1 MGSIWAWL
9 GGLDV
14 PAKRRAVY
22 AILAAVGTL
31 LTTWGLTTGDEVAGW
46 LGIAQAT
53 LTVGALVV
61 GSIKA
66 RRVVWS
72 GVYLACAGLVTATAA
87 AGYIDAAT
95 ASRSLEILSQVL
107 TIVPL
112 VILVVR
118 TDPSTPT
125 GEPASEYNG
134 RHRPTAGAVIPGT
147 VLPADEADR
156 GTP

>member
-1 MGSIWAWL
+1 MGSIWTWL
-9 GGLDV
+9 ASLDV

-22 AILAAVGTL
+22 AILAALGTL
-31 LTTWGLTTGDEVAGW
+31 LTTWGLTTGDAGW
-46 LGIAQAT
+46 LSIAQAT
-53 LTVGALVV
+53 LTVGALVI

-87 AGYIDAAT
+87 AGYIDPAT

-107 TIVPL
+107 TMVPL

-125 GEPASEYNG
+125 GEPASEYAG
-134 RHRPTAGAVIPGT
+134 RHRHVPEQIIPGT
-147 VLPADEADR
+147 TLPDDPPQR
-156 GTP
+156 